1 MKSAEDLHEKS
12 KRTPQLD
19 PFAVGLDELTDLIRA
34 RTERDLIL
42 GVAAT
47 VGCDSYRMDEL
58 IAALLK
64 LNGMV
69 PGDKNA

>member
-1 MKSAEDLHEKS
+1 MKKVNVHPSLTHI
-12 KRTPQLD
+12 
-19 PFAVGLDELTDLIRA
+19 AVGLDELTDLIRA

-47 VGCDSYRMDEL
+47 VGYDSYRMDEL
-58 IAALLK
+58 IATLLK
-64 LNGMV
+64 LNGMA